1 MDDRR
6 LLRLSRWTRPW
17 MRHRTPVMHTLSR
30 FVARLV
36 CPKGTR
42 RRIVVDYDGGQ
53 IVADTETAIG
63 WSLLFRGCHEPEVAR
78 LIARLVPAGAT
89 CLDVGANIGA
99 HALVMARA
107 AGPDGRVIAFEPHPE
122 LCERL
127 RENVALNAGARVEVV
142 CAAVAERDGSAELH
156 PFEPGAFHR
165 GSSTLL
171 AAPAVDER
179 PRARAA
185 ATLRVPT
192 LCGATIERRFDLS
205 RCDFVKIDVEGYDG
219 VVLESLAALVERTR
233 PTIVFEHRGSTWAA
247 TGSSVADTLERLR
260 GLGYA
265 LFAIR
270 DGATRPLEGAPP
282 DSCELLAV
290 PAHAAVTLLTAIAAA
305 VMSAGFVLPVG

>member
-1 MDDRR
+1 
-6 LLRLSRWTRPW
+6 

-30 FVARLV
+30 FVARLA

-53 IVADTETAIG
+53 ILADTETAIG

-78 LIARLVPAGAT
+78 LIGRLVPAGAT

-107 AGPDGRVIAFEPHPE
+107 AGTDGRVIAFEPHPE

-142 CAAVAERDGSAELH
+142 CAAVADHDGSAELH

-165 GSSTLL
+165 GSSTLV
-171 AAPAVDER
+171 AAPAEGER

-185 ATLRVPT
+185 TTLRVPT
-192 LCGATIERRFDLS
+192 LCGETIERRFGVS
-205 RCDFVKIDVEGYDG
+205 RCDLVKIDVEGYDG
-219 VVLESLAALVERTR
+219 VVLESLAALIERTR
-233 PTIVFEHRGSTWAA
+233 PTLIFEHRAATWAS
-247 TGSSVADTLERLR
+247 TGSSVGDSLERLR

-265 LFAIR
+265 VFAIR

-282 DSCELLAV
+282 ASCELLAV
-290 PAHAAVTLLTAIAAA
+290 PAHAAVSAAAA
-305 VMSAGFVLPVG
+305 VATAVLTSGLLLPVG